1 MQAYSYYASPLGQ
14 ILLASDGQ
22 GLTGS
27 WFEND
32 SYYADNL
39 AKTTVHRETA
49 TIQAA
54 KAWLTRYFAQQQPQ
68 KLPPLHIM
76 GTPFQE
82 KVWQILQQIPYG
94 TTLTYGAIAQKIAA
108 QKKNHRMSAQ
118 AVGGAVGRN
127 HLSIFIPCHRVVGN
141 HGNLTGYGGGLPRKV
156 RLLELE
162 GVDLGAF
169 YVPKN
174 KCYMIK

>member
-1 MQAYSYYASPLGQ
+1 MQAYSYYDSPLGQ
-14 ILLASDGQ
+14 ILLASDAQ

-39 AKTTVHRETA
+39 AKTSVHRETA
-49 TIQAA
+49 IIQVA
-54 KAWLTRYFAQQQPQ
+54 KKWLADYFAQQQPQ
-68 KLPPLHIM
+68 KLPPLHVM
-76 GTPFQE
+76 GTTFQE

-118 AVGGAVGRN
+118 VVGGAVGRN

-156 RLLELE
+156 RLLKLE

-169 YVPKN
+169 YVPK
-174 KCYMIK
+174 K